1 MTLLDRFKHITTFVF
16 DLDGVL
22 TDGAL
27 FIFPDGQFIRR
38 MHIKD
43 GFALQLAVKKG
54 YRVVIISGSQSEP
67 VVTRLNKLGVHDVY
81 MQVTDKKKRLQ
92 EYMQQHELQWSEI
105 LFMGDDIPDY
115 EVMQHVGLSCCPSD
129 AATEIRSLSNYISS
143 IAGGQG
149 CVRDVIEKVL
159 KLNDHWELYTDTP
172 SR

>member
-1 MTLLDRFKHITTFVF
+1 MTILDRFKQITTFVF

-27 FIFPDGQFIRR
+27 FVFPDGQFIRR

-43 GFALQLAVKKG
+43 GFALQLAIKKG
-54 YRVVIISGSQSEP
+54 YRVLIISGSQSEP
-67 VVTRLNKLGVHDVY
+67 VTTRLNKLGVQEVY
-81 MQVTDKKKRLQ
+81 MNITDKKKKLQ
-92 EYMQQHELQWSEI
+92 EYMKQHGLQQSEI

-115 EVMQHVGLSCCPSD
+115 EVMQAVGMSCCPAD
-129 AATEIRSLSNYISS
+129 AATEIRETAVYISPVP
-143 IAGGQG
+143 GGQG

-159 KLNDHWELYTDTP
+159 KLNDHWELVTDTA

>member
-1 MTLLDRFKHITTFVF
+1 MTLLDRFKQITTFVF

-27 FIFPDGQFIRR
+27 FVFPDGQFIRR

-43 GFALQLAVKKG
+43 GFALQLAIKKG
-54 YRVVIISGSQSEP
+54 YRVAVISGSQAEP
-67 VVTRLNKLGVHDVY
+67 VITRLSKLGVHDVY
-81 MQVTDKKKRLQ
+81 MQITDKKKKLQ
-92 EYMQQHELQWSEI
+92 EYMQQHSLQWSEV

-115 EVMQHVGLSCCPSD
+115 DVMQQVGLSCCPAD
-129 AATEIRSLSNYISS
+129 AAMEIRSTSTYVSPVS
-143 IAGGQG
+143 GGQG

-159 KLNDHWELYTDTP
+159 KLNDHWELITDTP

>member
-1 MTLLDRFKHITTFVF
+1 MTILDRFKQITTFVF

-27 FIFPDGQFIRR
+27 FVFPDGQFIRR
-38 MHIKD
+38 MHIRD
-43 GFALQLAVKKG
+43 GFALQLAIKKG
-54 YRVVIISGSQSEP
+54 YRVVIISGSQAEP
-67 VVTRLNKLGVHDVY
+67 VITRLHKLGVQDVY
-81 MQVTDKKKRLQ
+81 MQVTNKKKKLQ
-92 EYMQQHELQWSEI
+92 EYMQQHNLQWSEI
-105 LFMGDDIPDY
+105 LFMGDDIPDF
-115 EVMQHVGLSCCPSD
+115 EVMQQVGLSCCPAD
-129 AATEIRSLSNYISS
+129 AATEIREASTYIST

>member
-27 FIFPDGQFIRR
+27 FIFPDGQFVRR

-54 YRVVIISGSQSEP
+54 YRVVIISGSHSEP
-67 VVTRLNKLGVHDVY
+67 VVTRLNKLGVKDVY
-81 MQVTDKKKRLQ
+81 MQVTDKKKKLQ
-92 EYMQQHELQWSEI
+92 EYMQQQGLQWNEI

-115 EVMQHVGLSCCPSD
+115 EVMQKVGLSCCPSD
-129 AATEIRSLSNYISS
+129 AATEIRSLSHYISTV
-143 IAGGQG
+143 AGGQG
-149 CVRDVIEKVL
+149 CARDVIEKVL